1 VGRSKIAKK
10 VDKLEKEADK
20 LRKKAEKKGKEL
32 QSKAS
37 DRIDELS
44 DEISEPDDDKGG
56 KVGHRRLPAR
66 RRRRRRRLRPEA
78 QARPGARRGPLGGA
92 PLDLI
97 DQHDHPSGPA
107 IGSAPTCVPGLSGPR
122 ASPWRR

>member
-20 LRKKAEKKGKEL
+20 LRKRAEKKGKEL

-44 DEISEPDDDKGG
+44 DEISGDDDKSS
-56 KVGHRRLPAR
+56 KVGVVAFLLAAGAGVAAFVLKRKRDQELD
-66 RRRRRRRLRPEA
+66 EA
-78 QARPGARRGPLGGA
+78 LWEE
-92 PLDLI
+92 
-97 DQHDHPSGPA
+97 
-107 IGSAPTCVPGLSGPR
+107 PR
-122 ASPWRR
+122 SI